1 MVLVTRART
10 WQAAIGRAEQARQD
24 ATAAQQATARM
35 KQALSRS
42 DAARAAD
49 RLAATWTQQEE
60 EPR

>member
-1 MVLVTRART
+1 MTRVRT

-24 ATAAQQATARM
+24 ATAAEQATARM

-49 RLAATWTQQEE
+49 RLASTWTQQEE
-60 EPR
+60 DPR